1 MRYPVN
7 LSPDDDGSILVT
19 FPDIPE
25 ALTRG
30 VDVADALSMAIDALE
45 TALGLYMREWRDLPM
60 PSQVDNR
67 VTSSLGLR
75 STLKVAI
82 YRAIRMRDW
91 RKPDFA
97 RALDADLSVVD
108 QLLDLR
114 HASTVAEVEAAFTV
128 CGVEADIMIFERA

>member
-30 VDVADALSMAIDALE
+30 VDVADALSMAVDALE
-45 TALGLYMREWRDLPM
+45 TALRLYMREWRDFPI
-60 PSQVDNR
+60 PSQVNGR
-67 VTSSLGLR
+67 ETASLGLR
-75 STLKVAI
+75 SALKVAI

-91 RKPDFA
+91 RKPDLA